1 MKRVYLLTLIIFIV
15 SIFMVSNISSFAE
28 ESGEEIVKCAYDGM
42 EMPKSSMK
50 AKMKYQGNMYYFC
63 TKEERD
69 KFAEDPERYLKRE
82 EGSESQ
88 YEEDEEMQHGSGEM
102 HEGHGSGSQS
112 NEGHGGSS
120 SGHGGMGCMH

>member
-15 SIFMVSNISSFAE
+15 SIFIFSNIFFSFAE

-42 EMPKSSMK
+42 ELPKSSMK

-63 TKEERD
+63 TNEEKD
-69 KFAEDPERYLKRE
+69 KFAEVPEKYLKKE

-88 YEEDEEMQHGSGEM
+88 YEENKEMHHDSEEM
-102 HEGHGSGSQS
+102 HEGHGGC
-112 NEGHGGSS
+112 S
-120 SGHGGMGCMH
+120 SGH